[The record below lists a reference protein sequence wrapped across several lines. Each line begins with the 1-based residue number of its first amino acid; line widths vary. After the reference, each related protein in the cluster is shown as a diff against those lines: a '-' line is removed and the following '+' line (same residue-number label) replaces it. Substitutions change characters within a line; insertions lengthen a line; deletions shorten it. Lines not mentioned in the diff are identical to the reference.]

1 MINTI
6 LFDLDGT
13 LLPIES
19 NAFEKIYFGG
29 LSSHF
34 TDMYPPEAFIKLIW
48 DATIAMVKDTSDRT
62 NEVVFMEALGS
73 VVNEKLTEMQRRF
86 ELFYQSDFDKI
97 KTAVIEN
104 TEMKEAVRLLK
115 EKGYTLVI
123 ATNPMF
129 PKIAI
134 EKRITWTGMKREDF
148 SYVTSFENNHYCKPQ
163 PKFFEEIL
171 TDIQKTP
178 SECLMVGN
186 DAQEDMVAKVLGI
199 QTYLITTHLIARPDK
214 SIMADHQ
221 GNYEDFLLFA
231 QALPKLS

>member
-13 LLPIES
+13 LLPIDAK
-19 NAFEKIYFGG
+19 AFEKIYFGG

-34 TDMYPPEAFIKLIW
+34 TDMYSPEAFIKLIW

-104 TEMKEAVRLLK
+104 AEMKEAVRLLK

-134 EKRITWTGMKREDF
+134 EKRITWTGMNREDF
-148 SYVTSFENNHYCKPQ
+148 SYVTSFENNHFCKPQ
-163 PKFFEEIL
+163 RKFFEEIL
-171 TDIQKTP
+171 NDIHKTP

-214 SIMADHQ
+214 PVVADHQ
-221 GNYEDFLLFA
+221 GTYADFLIFV
-231 QALPKLS
+231 QALPRLN

>member
-1 MINTI
+1 MLNTI

-19 NAFEKIYFGG
+19 KDFEKVYFGG

-34 TDMYPPEAFIKLIW
+34 TDMYTPEAFMKLIW
-48 DATIAMVKDTSDRT
+48 DATIAMMMDTSDQT
-62 NEVVFMEALGS
+62 NETVFMAALGS

-86 ELFYQSDFDKI
+86 ETFYQTNFDLLR
-97 KTAVIEN
+97 TVVIEN
-104 TEMKEAVRLLK
+104 AEIKEAVKVLK

-123 ATNPMF
+123 ATNPLF
-129 PKIAI
+129 PKLAI
-134 EKRITWTGMKREDF
+134 EKRISWTGMNRDDF

-171 TDIQKTP
+171 KDIGKTP

-199 QTYLITTHLIARPDK
+199 ETYLITDHLIARKDK
-214 SIMADHQ
+214 PVLADHQ
-221 GNYEDFLLFA
+221 GHYADFLIFA
-231 QALPKLS
+231 QNLPAVH

>member
-1 MINTI
+1 MLNTI

-13 LLPIES
+13 LLPID
-19 NAFEKIYFGG
+19 NKAFEKIYFGG

-34 TDMYPPEAFIKLIW
+34 TDMYTPEAFMKLIW
-48 DATIAMVKDTSDRT
+48 DATISMVKDTSDKT

-73 VVNEKLTEMQRRF
+73 IVNEKLSEMQRRF

-97 KTAVIEN
+97 RSAVIEN
-104 TEMKEAVRLLK
+104 AEMKEAITVLK
-115 EKGYTLVI
+115 QKGYTLVI

-134 EKRITWTGMKREDF
+134 EKRIGWTGMNRSDF

-171 TDIQKTP
+171 SDIQKKP
-178 SECLMVGN
+178 QECMMVGN

-199 QTYLITTHLIARPDK
+199 ETYLIDTHLINRPGQD
-214 SIMADHQ
+214 ITCDHR
-221 GNYEDFLLFA
+221 GSYADFLLFV
-231 QALPKLS
+231 QNLPTLL

>member
-13 LLPIES
+13 LLPIDAK
-19 NAFEKIYFGG
+19 AFEKIYFGG

-34 TDMYPPEAFIKLIW
+34 TDMYAPQEFIKLIW
-48 DATIAMVKDTSDRT
+48 DATIAMVKDTTQKT

-73 VVNEKLTEMQRRF
+73 VVNDKLEEMQRRF
-86 ELFYQSDFDKI
+86 KIFYDSDFDKL
-97 KTAVIEN
+97 KAACIESA
-104 TEMKEAVRLLK
+104 EVKEAVSLLK
-115 EKGYTLVI
+115 QKGYTLVI

-134 EKRITWTGMKREDF
+134 EKRIGWTGLNRNDF

-171 TDIQKTP
+171 
-178 SECLMVGN
+178 SEIHKAAQECMMVGN
-186 DAQEDMVAKVLGI
+186 DAQEDMIAKVLGI
-199 QTYLITTHLIARPDK
+199 ETYLITTHLVAREDKPDL
-214 SIMADHQ
+214 ADHQ
-221 GNYEDFLLFA
+221 GSYADFLLFV
-231 QALPKLS
+231 QNLPSLN